1 MTIIKEMKKCFSS
14 LGSEIEHDNEVY
26 HPVVM
31 GVILFTSILTTSN
44 THARDRIASTE
55 VIVYDGEPIDYSNRS
70 DVIFFDYTSPQS
82 KPWKTV
88 VAQDLSNDKP
98 SQAKVTL
105 ARRKKP
111 TSQAHS
117 LKNAGAAKQQKIRLN
132 QRKMQLAHREVQLA
146 QQRIQA
152 TQNKV
157 ATLPKINNINSI
169 AQKKARLQ
177 NKKIITNVKG
187 KDTELVAFYLNV
199 FGKQKNN
206 FSKLTSPSGKL
217 SIKHTYSKNI
227 VQIKSKLKPSK
238 VQFSITKLKDKD
250 PELVAFYKRVFGNN
264 ISKPYKYTPA
274 VGVVLASKIKD
285 PELVAFYE
293 RVFGKSKSRIQ
304 MANNERTKMN
314 MTKSIKSNQKRSVK
328 NVKRKVRGTM
338 TMSTASVELEKL
350 IDDLTSK
357 KII

>member
-1 MTIIKEMKKCFSS
+1 MKKCFSS
-14 LGSEIEHDNEVY
+14 LGSETEHANETY

-44 THARDRIASTE
+44 AHARDRIASTE

-70 DVIFFDYTSPQS
+70 DVIFFDYTSPQT
-82 KPWKTV
+82 KPNRPWETV
-88 VAQDLSNDKP
+88 LAQDLSNDKP
-98 SQAKVTL
+98 SQTKVAVAKR
-105 ARRKKP
+105 AKP

-117 LKNAGAAKQQKIRLN
+117 LKNAWAAN
-132 QRKMQLAHREVQLA
+132 QRKTQLAQRKVQLA

-152 TQNKV
+152 TQTKL
-157 ATLPKINNINSI
+157 AILPKINNSNSI
-169 AQKKARLQ
+169 AQEKARLQ

-206 FSKLTSPSGKL
+206 FSKLTSPSGRL
-217 SIKHTYSKNI
+217 AVKHTYAKNI

-293 RVFGKSKSRIQ
+293 RVFGKSRTQ

-314 MTKSIKSNQKRSVK
+314 MTKSIKSHQKRSVK
-328 NVKRKVRGTM
+328 NVKRKVRGTV
-338 TMSTASVELEKL
+338 STASVELEKL